1 MESLAGSAWA
11 AEETDCKTAAD
22 FFPKKKENCRQ
33 FF

>member
-22 FFPKKKENCRQ
+22 FFPKKKNCRQ